1 MECFAGIDLHS
12 NNNYVG
18 IIDGSGKQLF
28 RKKNPNDLDLVFQSL
43 EPFGKELKGIVIES
57 TFNWYW
63 IVDGLME
70 AGYKV
75 HLANPAAIGQYS
87 GLKYC
92 DDKSDAFWLAEMLRL
107 NILPEGYIY
116 PKQTRAVRD
125 LLRKR
130 MVLVRH
136 RTALLLSLKGMISN
150 SSGTTIS
157 RNTLKSLDYEMLEQ
171 LLSYPHQVMAA
182 HSLNEVV
189 SIFTEQIEKIEKA
202 VLAEISVKEEFKKL
216 LTVNGIGEILG
227 ITIMLETG
235 DIGRFKSVG
244 DYSSYCRQ
252 VPSKRISNGKNKG
265 RGNKKNGNRYLAWA
279 FVEASNFMRRYNKQ
293 AGRWYRKK
301 AATSGPIVATKALGN
316 KIARACYFIMRDR
329 VVFQPSRLFG

>member
-12 NNNYVG
+12 NNNQIG
-18 IIDGSGKQLF
+18 IIDGSGKRLF
-28 RKKNPNDLDLVFQSL
+28 KKKNPNNLNLVLESL

-116 PKQTRAVRD
+116 PIKTRPIRD

-136 RTALLLSLKGMISN
+136 RTALLLSVKGMISN
-150 SSGTTIS
+150 SSGATIS
-157 RNTLKSLDYEMLEQ
+157 RNALKSLDYERLEQ
-171 LLSYPHQVMAA
+171 LLAHPHQVMAA
-182 HSLNEVV
+182 HSLNEVI
-189 SIFTEQIEKIEKA
+189 STFTEQIEKIEKA
-202 VLAEISVKEEFKKL
+202 VLSEMSVKEEFRKL

-265 RGNKKNGNRYLAWA
+265 SGNKKNGNRYLAWA
-279 FVEASNFMRRYNKQ
+279 FVEASHFMRRYNQKASKWHQ
-293 AGRWYRKK
+293 KK
-301 AATSGPIVATKALGN
+301 AAKSGPIVATKALGN

-329 VVFQPSRLFG
+329 VVFEPTRLFG